1 MSAQSSKEEIV
12 KRVQQR
18 GADNLKMGL
27 SNCAQ
32 STIFALQEDF
42 KALNDIP
49 MEALTVLSGIALR
62 GETCGAVIGGL
73 LALGMLTGR
82 SAEAFVIALGRGTRF
97 CDAFE
102 KEFGSL
108 MCKQVHSQ
116 LLGKTYYMADLAQL
130 EEFVEAD
137 GLTKCCV
144 SVQTAARL
152 VADIMLE
159 EQA

>member
-18 GADNLKMGL
+18 GADNLKEGL

-42 KALNDIP
+42 KAVNDIP

-73 LALGMLTGR
+73 LALSMLTGR

-97 CDAFE
+97 CDAF
-102 KEFGSL
+102 
-108 MCKQVHSQ
+108 
-116 LLGKTYYMADLAQL
+116 
-130 EEFVEAD
+130 
-137 GLTKCCV
+137 
-144 SVQTAARL
+144 
-152 VADIMLE
+152 
-159 EQA
+159 